1 MIGNVF
7 DDGLLVIGNEFD
19 DDEDHLR
26 IGWLVTGALV

>member
-7 DDGLLVIGNEFD
+7 DDGLLVIGTEFD

-26 IGWLVTGALV
+26 IGRLVIGALV

>member
-7 DDGLLVIGNEFD
+7 DEDWLMIGADFD
-19 DDEDHLR
+19 DGNHLR